1 MLSLD
6 FNDLYEPGLS
16 PFELLDT
23 KTANLETYGEDDR
36 ASQVSDEQQE
46 STQEAT
52 GNPLNRRKVR
62 RCFRAEQL
70 EYLERCFMEAIYP
83 EASMRKRIAQELKV
97 SNDRV
102 QVGLYLTA

>member
-1 MLSLD
+1 MK
-6 FNDLYEPGLS
+6 E
-16 PFELLDT
+16 E
-23 KTANLETYGEDDR
+23 ARE
-36 ASQVSDEQQE
+36 A
-46 STQEAT
+46 TQELASSHMS
-52 GNPLNRRKVR
+52 RRKVR

-102 QVGLYLTA
+102 QVNQFIEKNNSQCSDSLDTFI